1 MLADRRE
8 FFNDDVNTY
17 NIRIQQLPDVF
28 VAGLM
33 SLQRK
38 ALFKVAEE
46 DRRDVEVKL
55 A

>member
-1 MLADRRE
+1 
-8 FFNDDVNTY
+8 
-17 NIRIQQLPDVF
+17 VF
-28 VAGLM
+28 IAGLM

-38 ALFKVAEE
+38 ELFQVAEE